1 MPTHGERDS
10 AQFRMTWTNAMMKLR
25 LGFTMHGYD
34 MSGYR
39 DDAVH
44 AAIVPD
50 AIADIH
56 SSRDDDAQP
65 SGNLFARAFERLEN
79 GTATNPAE
87 NSPRNLGRMGSRF
100 ER

>member
-44 AAIVPD
+44 AAIVAE

-56 SSRDDDAQP
+56 SSRDGKAP
-65 SGNLFARAFERLEN
+65 SRRDLFTRAFERLKN
-79 GTATNPAE
+79 GA
-87 NSPRNLGRMGSRF
+87 GRAPHQRTFS
-100 ER
+100 